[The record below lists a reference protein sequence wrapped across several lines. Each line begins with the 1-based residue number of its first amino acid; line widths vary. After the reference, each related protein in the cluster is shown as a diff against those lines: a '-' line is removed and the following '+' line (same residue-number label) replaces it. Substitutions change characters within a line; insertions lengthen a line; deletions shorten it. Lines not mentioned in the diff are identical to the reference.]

1 MITLNSVNA
10 GTLLVSRVLH
20 RAFERL
26 EPDEAKVSRPVL
38 RGGGGSN
45 TASLPGAAEGTRRE
59 AAMLSYGEGALPYPP
74 FPLTFFS
81 AAHTLSLVIAHI
93 LCSSKK
99 VMWERLDG

>member
-1 MITLNSVNA
+1 VIMFGLFVNCGLTLA
-10 GTLLVSRVLH
+10 
-20 RAFERL
+20 
-26 EPDEAKVSRPVL
+26 
-38 RGGGGSN
+38 
-45 TASLPGAAEGTRRE
+45 TADSGFAAEGTRRE